1 MIEINETEF
10 SLLNMVR
17 GVTIPLCRE
26 VKTMEGQD
34 PHNVL
39 ESLEQKGLVRREL
52 DNEQLKLYRW
62 KSQ

>member
-1 MIEINETEF
+1 MIELNETEF

-17 GVTIPLCRE
+17 GMTNPACKE
-26 VKTMEGQD
+26 VKTMEGQS
-34 PHNVL
+34 PHHVL
-39 ESLEQKGLVRREL
+39 EALEQKGLVRREL